1 MQTYINTQT
10 LQYPITEQDIRLEYI
25 NTSFGNVFKAP
36 DKFKVVFDSPLPNY
50 NPVIETV
57 REIKPTLTLK
67 GNWEKCYEVVP
78 LFSEQDQQQALA
90 DDLSK
95 KKSQKW
101 EAIKTKRNTLT
112 QTGGYKALGNWFHSD
127 TFSRSQQLGLA
138 RRADRVEY
146 SNGNMD
152 AQFSGDEPNSL
163 LFWKTMDGS
172 FVPVTPR
179 LAQSISDAAERSDIS
194 IFKYAEQLN
203 QQVQA
208 STNPDSVDIEQGWP
222 ETYQEV

>member
-1 MQTYINTQT
+1 MTNYINTQT
-10 LQYPITEQDIRLEYI
+10 LQYPVTEQDIRLEYI
-25 NTSFGNVFKAP
+25 NTSFSNVFKAP
-36 DKFKVVFDSPLPNY
+36 DKFKVVFDSPLPSY
-50 NPVIETV
+50 NPVIETS

-90 DDLSK
+90 DNLSK

-112 QTGGYKALGNWFHSD
+112 QTGGYKVLGNWFHSD
-127 TFSRSQQLGLA
+127 TFSRSQQLGLVLMGA
-138 RRADRVEY
+138 
-146 SNGNMD
+146 SIPTGL
-152 AQFSGDEPNSL
+152 Q
-163 LFWKTMDGS
+163 WKTMQGT
-172 FVPVTPR
+172 FVEMTTA
-179 LAQSISDAAERSDIS
+179 LAQVVFQAAAVQDNLL
-194 IFKYAEQLN
+194 FTYAEQLN